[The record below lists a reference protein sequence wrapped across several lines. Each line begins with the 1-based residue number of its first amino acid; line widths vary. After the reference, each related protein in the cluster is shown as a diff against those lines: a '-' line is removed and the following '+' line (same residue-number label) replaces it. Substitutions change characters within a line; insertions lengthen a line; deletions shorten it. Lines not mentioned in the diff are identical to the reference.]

1 MSGQRSTVGPS
12 SFPPPLVA
20 TRGTV
25 AVLAPATVPAA
36 AAVPTGA
43 VVWTPVVRF
52 VKETLLSGRRRIRS
66 DKRIRRPY

>member
-12 SFPPPLVA
+12 SFPSSLVA

-25 AVLAPATVPAA
+25 AVVAPSTVPAA

-43 VVWTPVVRF
+43 VVWTSVVRF
-52 VKETLLSGRRRIRS
+52 VK
-66 DKRIRRPY
+66 

>member
-1 MSGQRSTVGPS
+1 MFGQRSTIGPS

-25 AVLAPATVPAA
+25 AVVAPATVPAA

-43 VVWTPVVRF
+43 VVWTSVVRF
-52 VKETLLSGRRRIRS
+52 VK
-66 DKRIRRPY
+66 